1 MIQVTNLQKAYNGV
15 TVLNIQGL
23 KIPQGESFGLVG
35 NNGAGKTTFFR
46 LILDLIEP
54 SNGEVQ
60 IDNHTVMRNDEWKKT
75 TGSFLDE
82 GFLIDFLIPE
92 EYFNFVGKLY
102 HKTDGDITE
111 FLETMKDF
119 FNGEVLGS
127 KKLIRDFSK
136 GNQKK
141 IGIVA
146 ALLGDPKILILDEPF
161 TALDPSSQI
170 RLKRF
175 LNDLQLKFNM
185 TMLISSHDL
194 NHVTEV
200 CKRIV
205 VLEKGLIVKDLQT
218 NADTLNELE
227 AFLRFSKTGFRKE
240 HNSIAE
246 LCSFLIMENFLPH
259 GISRILLSPCNIPYR
274 HRAQTLMFDVFP
286 PLHPARL
293 FFLPWM

>member
-1 MIQVTNLQKAYNGV
+1 MIQVTDLQKIYNGV
-15 TVLNIQGL
+15 TVLNISNL
-23 KIPQGESFGLVG
+23 SVSKGESFGLVG

-54 SNGEVQ
+54 SNGEVLIENQ
-60 IDNHTVMRNDEWKKT
+60 PVVRNDEWKSI

-82 GFLIDFLIPE
+82 GFLIDFMTTE
-92 EYFNFVGKLY
+92 EYFSFVGKLY
-102 HKTDGDITE
+102 HKSEGDMAL
-111 FLETMKDF
+111 FLESMKDF
-119 FNGEVLGS
+119 FNDEILGS

-141 IGIVA
+141 IGIAA
-146 ALLGDPKILILDEPF
+146 ALIGDPKILILDEPF

-175 LNDLQLKFNM
+175 LTDLQTRLNM

-205 VLEKGLIVKDLQT
+205 VLEKGKIVKDLNT
-218 NADTLNELE
+218 DADTLKELE
-227 AFLRFSKTGFRKE
+227 SYFA
-240 HNSIAE
+240 
-246 LCSFLIMENFLPH
+246 
-259 GISRILLSPCNIPYR
+259 
-274 HRAQTLMFDVFP
+274 V
-286 PLHPARL
+286 
-293 FFLPWM
+293 